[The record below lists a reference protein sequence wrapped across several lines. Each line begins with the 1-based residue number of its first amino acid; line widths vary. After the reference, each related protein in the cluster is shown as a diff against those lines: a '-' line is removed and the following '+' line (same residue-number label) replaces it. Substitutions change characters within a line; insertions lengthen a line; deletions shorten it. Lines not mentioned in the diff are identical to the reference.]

1 MKITREELLQITK
14 EELQKVVAEAK
25 ISFKKTGK
33 EQSTQWSKGTTMGS
47 KANPC
52 AKPGSGAYGVGQRL
66 FDPHDMSRPNPAE
79 WECNTKIED
88 QLHDAISS
96 FIAFNS
102 PGKILGRVGEFI
114 LKYFKNKTDKKLP
127 IHKFAVDKPLYRGSA
142 RKFNAYGF
150 DFLERV
156 QWDQGVEHSKKI
168 TRFPFDGV
176 YQLRRP
182 VSSFSDSF
190 NSAVDFMQTNDTK
203 DCVFMYETSGVTE
216 TANGGFFLDLDGMYN
231 LQANPDYSMSDDG
244 KIRFQDVSSFWHENE
259 VLLIGNGKGD
269 SIAVDYVY
277 INTDHLN
284 KNLNKLKQLRPDLAE
299 KIRANVGFGD
309 LKLKQARSQLKR
321 EMGYLKDIVED
332 VLPKYQSGEKKNPA
346 GIDNLIRRIRGRVTA
361 YSKNEDLYI
370 AAGMEK
376 EYKEFMAG
384 MSKLFRDLQNLK
396 APPKEW
402 GSGKF
407 DPTTIPDPSPFGG
420 NLE

>member
-1 MKITREELLQITK
+1 MQITK
-14 EELQKVVAEAK
+14 EELRKVIAEASIK
-25 ISFKKTGK
+25 FKKTGK
-33 EQSTQWSKGTTMGS
+33 EQSTQWNKGITMGS
-47 KANPC
+47 KERPC
-52 AKPGSGAYGVGQRL
+52 VKPGSGAYGVGQRL
-66 FDPHDMSRPNPAE
+66 FDPHDMSRPNPGE
-79 WECNTKIED
+79 WECNTKMED

-102 PGKILGRVGEFI
+102 PEKILGRVGEFI
-114 LKYFKNKTDKKLP
+114 LNYFKNKTDKTLP

-190 NSAVDFMQTNDTK
+190 NSAADFMQTNDTK
-203 DCVFMYETSGVTE
+203 DCIFMYETSGITE

-231 LQANPDYSMSDDG
+231 LQDNPEYSMSSDG
-244 KIRFQDVSSFWHENE
+244 KIRFQDVSNFWHENE

-269 SIAVDYVY
+269 SIAIDFVY
-277 INTDHLN
+277 INTEHLN
-284 KNLNKLKQLRPDLAE
+284 RNMNKLKQLNPKLAE
-299 KIRANVGFGD
+299 KIRGSVGHSD
-309 LKLKQARSQLKR
+309 MRTKQARSQLKR
-321 EMGYLKDIVED
+321 EMGYLKDIVKIIYS
-332 VLPKYQSGEKKNPA
+332 PKYQSGAKKNPA
-346 GIDNLIRRIRGRVTA
+346 GVDNLIKRIRGKVTE
-361 YSKNEDLYI
+361 YSRNEDLYI
-370 AAGMEK
+370 SIGMEK
-376 EYKEFMAG
+376 EYKEFIAG
-384 MSKLFRDLQNLK
+384 MSKVFRDLQDLK
-396 APPKEW
+396 KPPKEFT
-402 GSGKF
+402 SDKF